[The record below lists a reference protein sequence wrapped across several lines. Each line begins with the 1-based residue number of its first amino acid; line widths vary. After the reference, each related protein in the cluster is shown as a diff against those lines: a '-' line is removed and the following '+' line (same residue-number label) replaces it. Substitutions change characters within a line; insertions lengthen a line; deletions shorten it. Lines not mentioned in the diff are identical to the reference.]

1 MCSSPKSSGAD
12 HKSRLNGVLRIS
24 PQYSCEFVAKANTAQ
39 DRRDDKNAAA
49 KRHEIV
55 DLKRLSKKVASKNK
69 ATVKENI

>member
-1 MCSSPKSSGAD
+1 VS
-12 HKSRLNGVLRIS
+12 
-24 PQYSCEFVAKANTAQ
+24 FVAKANTAH